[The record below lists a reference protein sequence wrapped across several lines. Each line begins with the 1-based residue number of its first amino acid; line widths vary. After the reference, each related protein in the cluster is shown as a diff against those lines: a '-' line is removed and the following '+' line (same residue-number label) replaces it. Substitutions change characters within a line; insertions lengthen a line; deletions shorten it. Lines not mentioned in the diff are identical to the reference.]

1 MPKLNIF
8 DRKGKKVGTYNVE
21 PADFAPRINKQL
33 LHDAVVMYQANER
46 QGSHQTKS
54 RGMVAGSTKKMYRQK
69 GTGNARA
76 GSKRSGI
83 RRGGG
88 HIFAKTNRDY
98 GYRLPRKALQQ
109 ATRMALAAKVR
120 DEEIIVI
127 DDLSF
132 SEPKTKDMVSVLKH
146 VGCDGGSLLV
156 TTAAYDRNV
165 YRSARNIEG
174 VSVAP
179 ANELNALSVLSSQ
192 RMLVTKAA
200 LDQLVEAAKANNG
213 GSQGGEP
220 SRRPRRAA
228 TKQSARKAAP
238 RKKASSTGA
247 AE

>member
-1 MPKLNIF
+1 MPKLTVY

-21 PADFAPRINKQL
+21 PTDFAPRINKQL
-33 LHDAVVMYQANER
+33 LHDAIVMYQANRR

-88 HIFAKTNRDY
+88 HIHRIHNRDY
-98 GYRLPRKALQQ
+98 SYRLPRKALQQ

-120 DEEIIVI
+120 DDELLVI
-127 DDLSF
+127 DDLAF
-132 SEPKTKDMVSVLKH
+132 TEPRTKDMVAVLRH
-146 VGCDGGSLLV
+146 LDVPQGQSLLV
-156 TTAAYDRNV
+156 TTAKYDANV
-165 YRSARNIEG
+165 YRSARNIAG

-179 ANELNALSVLSSQ
+179 AAELNALGVLSSR

-200 LDQLVEAAKANNG
+200 LDSLVEAAKKHN
-213 GSQGGEP
+213 
-220 SRRPRRAA
+220 
-228 TKQSARKAAP
+228 T
-238 RKKASSTGA
+238 A
-247 AE
+247 AEAASKA

>member
-1 MPKLNIF
+1 MPKLTIY

-21 PADFAPRINKQL
+21 PTDFAPRINKQL
-33 LHDAVVMYQANER
+33 LHDAIVMYQANRR

-88 HIFAKTNRDY
+88 HIHRIHNRDY
-98 GYRLPRKALQQ
+98 SYRLPRKALQQ

-120 DEEIIVI
+120 DDELLVI
-127 DDLSF
+127 DDLAF
-132 SEPKTKDMVSVLKH
+132 TEPRTKDMVAVLRH
-146 VGCDGGSLLV
+146 LDVPQGQSLLV
-156 TTAAYDRNV
+156 TTAKYDANV
-165 YRSARNIEG
+165 YRSARNIAG

-179 ANELNALSVLSSQ
+179 AAELNALGVLSSR

-200 LDQLVEAAKANNG
+200 LDSLVEAAKKHN
-213 GSQGGEP
+213 
-220 SRRPRRAA
+220 
-228 TKQSARKAAP
+228 T
-238 RKKASSTGA
+238 A
-247 AE
+247 AEAASKA

>member
-1 MPKLNIF
+1 MPKLTIY

-21 PADFAPRINKQL
+21 PTDFAPRVNKQL
-33 LHDAVVMYQANER
+33 LHDAVVMYQANLR

-88 HIFAKTNRDY
+88 HIHAIHNRDY
-98 GYRLPRKALQQ
+98 SYRLPRKALQQ

-120 DEEIIVI
+120 DDELMVI
-127 DDLSF
+127 DDLAF
-132 SEPKTKDMVSVLKH
+132 AEPRTKDMVAVLRH
-146 VGCDGGSLLV
+146 LDVPQGQSLLV
-156 TTAAYDRNV
+156 TTAKYDANV
-165 YRSARNIEG
+165 YRSARNIAG

-179 ANELNALSVLSSQ
+179 AAELNALGVLSSR

-200 LDQLVEAAKANNG
+200 LDSLMESAKKQNTAAEAASKA
-213 GSQGGEP
+213 
-220 SRRPRRAA
+220 
-228 TKQSARKAAP
+228 
-238 RKKASSTGA
+238 
-247 AE
+247 

>member
-1 MPKLNIF
+1 MPKLTIH

-21 PADFAPRINKQL
+21 PTDFALRINKQL
-33 LHDAVVMYQANER
+33 LHDAVVMYQANDR

-88 HIFAKTNRDY
+88 HIHRIHNRDY
-98 GYRLPRKALQQ
+98 SYRLPRKALQQ

-120 DEEIIVI
+120 DNELVII
-127 DDLSF
+127 DELSF
-132 SEPKTKDMVSVLKH
+132 DEPRTRDMVAVLDH
-146 VGCDGGSLLV
+146 LECGRGESLLV
-156 TTAAYDRNV
+156 TTAGYDRNV
-165 YRSARNIEG
+165 LKSARNIAG

-179 ANELNALSVLSSQ
+179 AGDLNAYSVLASR

-200 LDQLVEAAKANNG
+200 LDALVASAKA
-213 GSQGGEP
+213 
-220 SRRPRRAA
+220 
-228 TKQSARKAAP
+228 TKGVESESK
-238 RKKASSTGA
+238 
-247 AE
+247 E